1 MTKQQQNKTPCKHFG
16 KNYQTDSKMMW
27 KYKESIVLCNL
38 QLPKEFWQKQNK
50 TNKQTKKNTA
60 TELT

>member
-1 MTKQQQNKTPCKHFG
+1 MTKQQQNKTPFKHFG

-38 QLPKEFWQKQNK
+38 QLPKEFWQKQ
-50 TNKQTKKNTA
+50 TKKKKKTTA